1 MKKTCL
7 ALLLLAFTFTELSA
21 QTDKSVK
28 RYKPTVL
35 VEFFTSE
42 GCSSCP
48 AADEFAQSI
57 KKISDSNNMY
67 VYTIDWH
74 VDLWDKSGWKDPFS
88 DSTYSARQLQLALK
102 NNQKAMF
109 TPMAFVNGKGALP
122 GAARGEVGKLIE
134 QFVDNPASHFLLY
147 SATWSPEQKQLLL
160 EYEIKGPPDSCD
172 LFFVWVEKEI
182 INKVTAGENKD
193 KVLSHHNVVRKVQ
206 METRGSEFGTVVMPF
221 GTDQIDFSKYMVF
234 GFLQHKRTF
243 QVLAV
248 QPLIFNTKKAQE

>member
-1 MKKTCL
+1 MKKTFL
-7 ALLLLAFTFTELSA
+7 ALLPVLLALTQLSA
-21 QTDKSVK
+21 QADRQIK
-28 RYKPTVL
+28 RFKPTVL

-48 AADEFAQSI
+48 AADEFAQEI
-57 KKISDSNNMY
+57 KKLSDSNNLF
-67 VYTIDWH
+67 VYTLDWH

-88 DSTYSARQLQLALK
+88 DSIYTARQLQMALK

-122 GAARGEVGKLIE
+122 GAAKGEIGKLIG

-147 SATWSPEQKQLLL
+147 SATWVPDQKKLML

-172 LFFVWVEKEI
+172 LFFVWAEKEI

-193 KVLSHHNVVRKVQ
+193 KTLSHHNVVRKVE
-206 METRGSEFGTVVMPF
+206 METRGSEFGTVIMPF
-221 GTDQIDFSKYMVF
+221 DTDQIDFSKYMVF

-248 QPLIFNTKKAQE
+248 QPLIFNTKKPDE